1 MYEVSVNFNKFLLH
15 VGFFMDNSGYLL
27 SQVRDFLPMLVYEF
41 FDAFPDSLELS
52 RNHALNTLKFVIRL
66 SNQPRARCDFLVQFV
81 LELSDLTVLRRMP
94 NSHTPATYLISDAC
108 LKGLDF
114 TLETCGLRRGSG

>member
-1 MYEVSVNFNKFLLH
+1 VNFNKFLLH
-15 VGFFMDNSGYLL
+15 VRFFMDYSGDLL
-27 SQVRDFLPMLVYEF
+27 SEVRDFLPVLVYEF
-41 FDAFPDSLELS
+41 FDAFPDGLELG

-81 LELSDLTVLRRMP
+81 LELSDLTVLRLR
-94 NSHTPATYLISDAC
+94 SASYTPETYLISDAC

-114 TLETCGLRRGSG
+114 TLETRGLRRCSG